1 METINP
7 NRRQKWNREDEGEK
21 TTPKSEK
28 EHRSCEI
35 NLIVSL
41 VIVFRVITWLFMWEM
56 TSEKIMAS

>member
-7 NRRQKWNREDEGEK
+7 NRRQKWDRENEGEK
-21 TTPKSEK
+21 NTPKSEK

-35 NLIVSL
+35 NLMDSV
-41 VIVFRVITWLFMWEM
+41 VIGLRLITWLCMWEM